1 MPGGNHSQS
10 ICRSA
15 GISKGDHSIRRLL
28 KPHIKFFYRISH
40 TFTPTPIPILPPA
53 TKPLPNHMEYISH
66 PMIKPETIEKREYQ
80 LSIAMKALDANTM
93 VILPTG
99 LGKTAVSL
107 LTAASR
113 LYNEGGKVLMLAPTK
128 PLVEQHLRYFEKYLN
143 VKPAGESIAP
153 PFVMFTGDAPPAE
166 RTAEWER
173 ATVILATPQVIKNDI
188 IAGRY
193 TLKDVTLLVVDEC
206 HRAVGAYAYVFLAQR
221 YLSSADKPL
230 LLAMTASPG
239 GVQEKVQ
246 DVCSNLGIEHV
257 ETRTEND
264 PDVRPYVFE
273 RELEYISID
282 LPPDLKSA
290 IQVINGLIED
300 RLAMLASL
308 HFTVPK
314 RDKLTM
320 KALSAINAQIQ
331 QRIANRDP
339 AGYSAASVYAECMK
353 LKHAVTLAESQ
364 GSEVLK
370 GYLAKLYAEGTS
382 SGGSKASQRL
392 VADQSF
398 RELFERSV
406 EWTRELHPKPEIAF
420 GLIKEQLES
429 YPDSRII
436 LFATYRDTV
445 QQLVD
450 HLTASGIACE
460 RFVGQATKDSEKGLS
475 QKKQIAALQRFRDGE
490 FKVLIATS
498 VGEEGLDVPSTDMV
512 IFYEAVPSEI
522 RSIQRKGRTGRS
534 GAGRVVV
541 LVTKGTSDEVFRH
554 VSTAKEKMMHRSMR
568 TLNTALSSPRETP
581 LVTEQA
587 AIAEFTPQGP
597 KIVIDDRETSSKVVE
612 VLSGMGA
619 AIRLERLAQGD
630 YAIGDRILVERK
642 TARDFV
648 DTLINRDLL
657 GQVKAMAEAVTR
669 PVLIIEGGDLYTQR
683 DMHPNAIKGV
693 LAALTVDMGVS
704 ILFTRDEQ
712 DTAQMLMV
720 LARREDGERGERKA
734 HPHKIHRSVREDQ
747 EYIVSAFPEIGL
759 RNARLLLAHFGS
771 IQGIVNASLEE
782 LVAVKGIGEK
792 TAQRIVELS
801 RAKYG

>member
-1 MPGGNHSQS
+1 MS
-10 ICRSA
+10 
-15 GISKGDHSIRRLL
+15 
-28 KPHIKFFYRISH
+28 F
-40 TFTPTPIPILPPA
+40 
-53 TKPLPNHMEYISH
+53 ISH
-66 PMIKPETIEKREYQ
+66 PLVKPETLESREYQ

-99 LGKTAVSL
+99 LGKTAVAL
-107 LTAASR
+107 LVAASR
-113 LYNEGGKVLMLAPTK
+113 LYNEKGKVLMLAPTK
-128 PLVEQHLRYFEKYLN
+128 PLVEQHLRYFERNLLVPGN
-143 VKPAGESIAP
+143 NDGEKAT
-153 PFVMFTGDAPPAE
+153 PFVMFTGDAPPDE
-166 RTAEWER
+166 RTADWEQ
-173 ATVILATPQVIKNDI
+173 ATVILATPQVIKNDL

-193 TLKDVTLLVVDEC
+193 TLRDVTLLIVDEC
-206 HRAVGAYAYVFLAQR
+206 HRAVGNYAYVFLAER
-221 YLSSADKPL
+221 YLATADKPL

-239 GVQEKVQ
+239 GAQEKVQ

-264 PDVRPYVFE
+264 PDVSPYVFE
-273 RELEYISID
+273 RELEYQSID
-282 LPPDLKSA
+282 LPADLRAA
-290 IQVINGLIED
+290 IQTINSLIEE
-300 RLAMLASL
+300 RLALLASL

-314 RDKLTM
+314 REKLSM
-320 KALSAINAQIQ
+320 KELNAINAQIQ

-364 GSEVLK
+364 GSNVLK
-370 GYLAKLYAEGTS
+370 GYLAKLVAEGTG

-398 RELFERSV
+398 RELFERSM
-406 EWTRELHPKPEIAF
+406 EWTRELHPKMEKV
-420 GLIKEQLES
+420 LDLVRDQLEKF
-429 YPDSRII
+429 PDSRII
-436 LFATYRDTV
+436 VFATYRDTV
-445 QQLVD
+445 QLLVD
-450 HLTASGIACE
+450 YLAAHGIVSE
-460 RFVGQATKDSEKGLS
+460 RFVGQATKDAEKGLS
-475 QKKQIAALQRFRDGE
+475 QKKQIAALDRFRKGD

-554 VSTAKEKMMHRSMR
+554 VSATKEMMMHKSMRSMA
-568 TLNTALSSPRETP
+568 NMTASVQKPI
-581 LVTEQA
+581 VAEQA
-587 AIAEFTPQGP
+587 SIEEFTPQGP

-612 VLSGMGA
+612 LLSNMEA
-619 AIRLERLAQGD
+619 AIRLERLPTGD

-657 GQVKAMAEAVTR
+657 GQIKTMAEAVPR

-683 DMHPNAIKGV
+683 DIHPNAIKGV

-704 ILFTRDEQ
+704 LLFTRDEQ

-720 LARREDGERGERKA
+720 LARREEGERGERKV
-734 HPHKIHRSVREDQ
+734 HPHKSHHSVREEQ
-747 EYIVSAFPEIGL
+747 EYIISAFPEIGMK
-759 RNARLLLAHFGS
+759 NARLLLAHFGS
-771 IQGIVNASLEE
+771 IQAVVNASLDE
-782 LVAVKGIGEK
+782 LIAVKGIGGK
-792 TAQRIVELS
+792 TGQKVFDLCRREYL
-801 RAKYG
+801 G

>member
-1 MPGGNHSQS
+1 M
-10 ICRSA
+10 
-15 GISKGDHSIRRLL
+15 D
-28 KPHIKFFYRISH
+28 F
-40 TFTPTPIPILPPA
+40 
-53 TKPLPNHMEYISH
+53 ISH
-66 PMIKPETIEKREYQ
+66 PMIKPDTIEKREYQ

-99 LGKTAVSL
+99 LGKTAVAL
-107 LTAASR
+107 LAAASR
-113 LYNEGGKVLMLAPTK
+113 LLNEGGKVLMLAPTK
-128 PLVEQHLRYFEKYLN
+128 PLVEQHLRYFEKYLL
-143 VKPAGESIAP
+143 VKPAGDGDFKES

-166 RTAEWER
+166 RTADWER
-173 ATVILATPQVIKNDI
+173 ATVILATPQVIKNDV

-193 TLKDVTLLVVDEC
+193 TLNDVTLLVVDEC
-206 HRAVGAYAYVFLAQR
+206 HRAVGNYAYVFLAQR

-246 DVCSNLGIEHV
+246 DVCSNLGIEHI
-257 ETRTEND
+257 ETRTEHD

-273 RELEYISID
+273 RDLEYIDIS

-290 IQVINGLIED
+290 IAVINDLIEN
-300 RLAMLASL
+300 RLAQLSSL
-308 HFTVPK
+308 RFTVPK
-314 RDKLTM
+314 REKLSM
-320 KALSAINAQIQ
+320 RELNAINAQIQ

-339 AGYSAASVYAECMK
+339 AGYAAASVYAECMK

-370 GYLAKLYAEGTS
+370 GYLAKLVAEGTI

-392 VADQSF
+392 AADQSF
-398 RELFERSV
+398 RELFERSN
-406 EWTRELHPKPEIAF
+406 EWTKELHPKAALTVE
-420 GLIKEQLES
+420 LVKKQLAEF
-429 YPDSRII
+429 PDSRII
-436 LFATYRDTV
+436 VFATYRDTV
-445 QQLVD
+445 QQLAD
-450 HLTASGIACE
+450 NLTSHGIACE

-475 QKKQIAALQRFRDGE
+475 QKKQIAALARFREGE
-490 FKVLIATS
+490 FRVLIATS

-554 VSTAKEKMMHRSMR
+554 VSQAKETMMHKSMRSMGAM
-568 TLNTALSSPRETP
+568 TTAVVQRPIVP
-581 LVTEQA
+581 EQA
-587 AIAEFTPQGP
+587 SIEEFTPQGP

-612 VLSGMGA
+612 VLSNMGA
-619 AIRLERLAQGD
+619 AVRLERLAHGD
-630 YAIGDRILVERK
+630 YAIGTRILVERK

-648 DTLINRDLL
+648 DTLIDRDLL

-669 PVLIIEGGDLYTQR
+669 PVVIIEGGDLFTQR
-683 DMHPNAIKGV
+683 DIHPNAIRGV

-704 ILFTRDEQ
+704 LIFTKDEQ
-712 DTAQMLMV
+712 DTAQMLFV
-720 LARREDGERGERKA
+720 LAKREESERGEHKV
-734 HPHKIHRSVREDQ
+734 HPHKTHRSVREDQ
-747 EYIVSAFPEIGL
+747 EYVISAFPEIGL

-771 IQGIVNASLEE
+771 VQGIVNASLEE

-792 TAQRIVELS
+792 TGARVFELS
-801 RAKYG
+801 RARYG

>member
-1 MPGGNHSQS
+1 MN
-10 ICRSA
+10 
-15 GISKGDHSIRRLL
+15 
-28 KPHIKFFYRISH
+28 
-40 TFTPTPIPILPPA
+40 
-53 TKPLPNHMEYISH
+53 YISH

-99 LGKTAVSL
+99 LGKTAVAL

-113 LYNEGGKVLMLAPTK
+113 LFNEGGKVLMLAPTK

-143 VKPAGESIAP
+143 LKPADPDSIAS
-153 PFVMFTGDAPPAE
+153 PFVMFTGDAPPDE
-166 RTAEWER
+166 RTADWNR
-173 ATVILATPQVIKNDI
+173 ATVILATPQVIKNDV

-193 TLKDVTLLVVDEC
+193 TLADVTLLVVDEC

-221 YLSSADKPL
+221 YLATADKPL

-239 GVQEKVQ
+239 GAQEKVQ
-246 DVCSNLGIEHV
+246 DVCANLGIEHV

-273 RELEYISID
+273 RDLEYIDID

-290 IQVINGLIED
+290 IAVINALIED

-320 KALSAINAQIQ
+320 KALNAINAQIQ

-398 RELFERSV
+398 SELFERSV
-406 EWTRELHPKPEIAF
+406 EWTKELHPKAEIAL
-420 GLIKEQLES
+420 GLVKHQLEEF
-429 YPDSRII
+429 PDSRII
-436 LFATYRDTV
+436 VFATYRDTV

-450 HLTASGIACE
+450 YFTAAGIQSE

-475 QKKQIAALQRFRDGE
+475 QKKQIAALTRFREGE

-498 VGEEGLDVPSTDMV
+498 VGEEGLDVPSTDLV

-522 RSIQRKGRTGRS
+522 RSIQRKGRTGRH

-554 VSTAKEKMMHRSMR
+554 VSTAKEKMMHKSMR
-568 TLNTALSSPRETP
+568 SITGLTAPVVPRP
-581 LVTEQA
+581 AVPDQA
-587 AIAEFTPQGP
+587 SIDEFTPQGP
-597 KIVIDDRETSSKVVE
+597 RIIIDDRETSSKVVE
-612 VLSGMGA
+612 VLSNMGA
-619 AIRLERLAQGD
+619 AVRLERLAHGD

-648 DTLINRDLL
+648 DTLIERDLL

-669 PVLIIEGGDLYTQR
+669 PVMIIEGGDLYTQR
-683 DMHPNAIKGV
+683 DIHPNAIKGV
-693 LAALTVDMGVS
+693 LAALSVDMGVAV
-704 ILFTRDEQ
+704 IFTRDEM
-712 DTAQMLMV
+712 DTAQMLLV
-720 LARREDGERGERKA
+720 LARREEGERGERKV
-734 HPHKIHRSVREDQ
+734 HPHKTHSSVREDQ
-747 EYIVSAFPEIGL
+747 EFIVSAFPDIGMK
-759 RNARLLLAHFGS
+759 NARLLLAHFGS
-771 IQGIVNASLEE
+771 VQAIANASLEE
-782 LVAVKGIGEK
+782 LVAVRGIGEK
-792 TAQRIVELS
+792 TAAKVYEVC
-801 RAKYG
+801 RARYG